1 MTSLERYAL
10 KLIILV
16 LERQMEDFSRLQAA
30 LDAIKAKV
38 DALKAVPAPVD
49 NQPLIDAL
57 AAAAEAIAADIPAPP
72 AA

>member
-1 MTSLERYAL
+1 MSLDVHVL

-30 LDAIKAKV
+30 LDAIKVKV
-38 DALKAVPAPVD
+38 DALKAVPAPVN
-49 NQPLIDAL
+49 NQALIDAL
-57 AAAAEAIAADIPAPP
+57 AAAAEAIAADVPTP

>member
-1 MTSLERYAL
+1 MSIDRYVL

-38 DALKAVPAPVD
+38 DALKAAPAPV
-49 NQPLIDAL
+49 NHQALIDEL
-57 AAAAEAIAADIPAPP
+57 AAAAEAIAADVPAPP
-72 AA
+72 AV